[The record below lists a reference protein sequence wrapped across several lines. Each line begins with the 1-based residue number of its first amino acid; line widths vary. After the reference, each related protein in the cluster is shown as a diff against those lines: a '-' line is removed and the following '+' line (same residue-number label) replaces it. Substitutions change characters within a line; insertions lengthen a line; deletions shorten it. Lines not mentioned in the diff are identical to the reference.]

1 MTSES
6 AAPLFI
12 FTQPEVLWY
21 TIARES
27 RRGALSRVR
36 QESGTVE
43 LEQAKKR
50 VEELRAVIEKN
61 NRLYYD
67 QDAPELEDFEYD
79 ALTRELKELEAQY
92 PELVTPA
99 SPTQHVGGTPSGRF
113 AKVTHAVK
121 MESLLD
127 AFSYDELRDFDRRV
141 RDAGI
146 EPEYVVEIKIDGLS
160 CSLEYEN
167 GELVRASTRG
177 DGVVGEDVTA
187 NVRAIKKIPKKL
199 KNAPEFLEVRGEVY
213 MPHEAFQ
220 HLCAEQE
227 LQGAAPFKNP
237 RNAAAGSL
245 RQKDAKITG
254 SRGLSIFVFNVQ
266 QVHGKELTTHAESLD
281 YLKSLGLPV
290 SPRYHI
296 VHDIEDAI
304 KEIEQIGQN
313 RSKLDFDMDGAV
325 IKVNHFAHRS
335 SDLKFST
342 NKFPRWAIAFKY
354 PPEVKETTL
363 RSIEVAVG
371 RTGVLTPTA
380 CFDPVFLAGTTV
392 ARATL
397 HNEDFIRQFG
407 LCIGD
412 TIQVRKAGDIIPEV
426 IGVVHH
432 PENAEPYRM
441 PTACPSCGA
450 PVVHLEDEAA
460 LRCVNPECPVQSL
473 RNIIHFAS
481 RDAMDID
488 GLGTAVATQLVEKDL
503 VHSAADLYD
512 LTLEQLLTLEKFKE
526 KSATNLLHAIE
537 NSKQNN
543 LDKLLFG
550 FGIRNIGDKA
560 AALLAEHFG
569 TLEAIREADIE
580 KISEIDGFGGVMGQ
594 SVVEFFAKDGTT
606 DLIHRLA
613 DAGVNMTWKGE
624 PKGDKLAGMTLVV
637 TGTLETLS
645 RNEAEALIVKN
656 GGKASGSVSKKT
668 AYVVAGTAAGSK
680 LTKAQALGVPVLTEE
695 EFLAML
701 RDEPEA

>member
-1 MTSES
+1 MGDNQM
-6 AAPLFI
+6 LD
-12 FTQPEVLWY
+12 
-21 TIARES
+21 
-27 RRGALSRVR
+27 
-36 QESGTVE
+36 
-43 LEQAKKR
+43 LEQARQR
-50 VEELRAVIEKN
+50 VQELRTVIEKN

-79 ALTRELKELEAQY
+79 ALTRELKELEAAY
-92 PELVTPA
+92 PELITPA

-113 AKVTHAVK
+113 AKVTHTVK

-141 RDAGI
+141 QEAGI

-187 NVRAIKKIPKKL
+187 NVRAIKKIPKHL
-199 KNAPEFLEVRGEVY
+199 KNAPAFLEVRGEVY

-227 LQGAAPFKNP
+227 LQGTAPFKNP

-245 RQKDAKITG
+245 RQKDSKITG
-254 SRGLSIFVFNVQ
+254 NRGLAIFVFNVQ
-266 QVHGKELTTHAESLD
+266 QIRGKELTTHAESLD

-296 VHDIEDAI
+296 VHNMEDAI
-304 KEIEQIGQN
+304 AEIEQIGQN

-325 IKVNHFAHRS
+325 IKVNRFAQR
-335 SDLKFST
+335 DLMGST

-380 CFDPVFLAGTTV
+380 CFDPIFLAGTTV

-397 HNEDFIRQFG
+397 HNEDFIHQFG
-407 LCIGD
+407 LRIGD

-426 IGVVHH
+426 IGVTHH
-432 PENAEPYRM
+432 AEDADPYEM
-441 PTACPSCGA
+441 PTVCPSCGA
-450 PVVHLEDEAA
+450 PVVHLEDESA
-460 LRCVNPECPVQSL
+460 LRCINPECPAQAL
-473 RNIIHFAS
+473 RNLIHFAS

-488 GLGTAVATQLVEKDL
+488 GLGTAVATQLVEKGL
-503 VHSAADLYD
+503 VHSVADLYT
-512 LTLEQLLTLEKFKE
+512 LTQTQLLTLDKFKE
-526 KSATNLLHAIE
+526 KSADNLYKAIE
-537 NSKQNN
+537 HSKENN

-569 TLEAIREADIE
+569 TLEAIREAGVE
-580 KISEIDGFGGVMGQ
+580 AISEIDGFGGVMAQ
-594 SVVEFFAKDGTT
+594 SIVEFFAKDGTA
-606 DLIHRLA
+606 DVIHRLA
-613 DAGVNMTWKGE
+613 DAGVNMKWKGE
-624 PKGDKLAGMTLVV
+624 PKGDKLAGKTLVV

-645 RNEAEALIVKN
+645 RSEAEALIVRN

-668 AYVVAGTAAGSK
+668 SYVVAGAAAGSK
-680 LTKAQALGVPVLTEE
+680 LTKAQSLGVPVLTEE

-701 RDEPEA
+701 RDE

>member
-1 MTSES
+1 M
-6 AAPLFI
+6 
-12 FTQPEVLWY
+12 
-21 TIARES
+21 
-27 RRGALSRVR
+27 
-36 QESGTVE
+36 E

-79 ALTRELKELEAQY
+79 ALMRELRALENQF
-92 PELVTPA
+92 PQLLTED
-99 SPTQHVGGTPSGRF
+99 SPTQKVGGTASSKLP
-113 AKVTHAVK
+113 KVTHSVK

-254 SRGLSIFVFNVQ
+254 SRGLSIFIFNVQ
-266 QVHGKELTTHAESLD
+266 QVRGKELTTHAESLD

-325 IKVNHFAHRS
+325 IKVNHFAQR
-335 SDLKFST
+335 DLMGST

-426 IGVVHH
+426 IGVVCH
-432 PENAEPYRM
+432 PEDAVPYQM
-441 PTACPSCGA
+441 PKVCPSCGA

-460 LRCVNPECPVQSL
+460 LRCVNPECPAQSL

-488 GLGTAVATQLVEKDL
+488 GLGTAVATQLVEKGL
-503 VHSAADLYD
+503 VHTVSDLYD

-526 KSATNLLHAIE
+526 KKATNLLHAIE

-580 KISEIDGFGGVMGQ
+580 KISEINGFGGVMGQ

-695 EFLAML
+695 EFLTML

>member
-1 MTSES
+1 M
-6 AAPLFI
+6 
-12 FTQPEVLWY
+12 
-21 TIARES
+21 
-27 RRGALSRVR
+27 
-36 QESGTVE
+36 E
-43 LEQAKKR
+43 LEQAQKR
-50 VEELRAVIEKN
+50 AEELRTLIEKN

-67 QDAPELEDFEYD
+67 QDAPELEDYQYD
-79 ALTRELKELEAQY
+79 ALTRELRELEESFPQ
-92 PELVTPA
+92 LVSEA
-99 SPTQHVGGTPSGRF
+99 SPTQRVGGTASSRF

-127 AFSYDELRDFDRRV
+127 AFSFEELRDFDRRV
-141 RDAGI
+141 RDAGVQ
-146 EPEYVVEIKIDGLS
+146 PEYVVEIKIDGLS

-167 GELVRASTRG
+167 GTLVRASTRG

-187 NVRAIKKIPKKL
+187 NVMAIRRIPKQL
-199 KNAPEFLEVRGEVY
+199 KNAPEYLEVRGEVY
-213 MPHEAFQ
+213 MPHQAFQ
-220 HLCAEQE
+220 KLCAEQE

-245 RQKDAKITG
+245 RQKDAKVTAG
-254 SRGLSIFVFNVQ
+254 RGLSIFVFNVQ
-266 QVHGKELTTHAESLD
+266 QIRGKTLSSHAESLD

-290 SPRYHI
+290 SPRYH
-296 VHDIEDAI
+296 VVQDIEDAI
-304 KEIEQIGQN
+304 REIEQIGQN
-313 RSKLDFDMDGAV
+313 REKLDFDMDGAV
-325 IKVNHFAHRS
+325 IKVNAFDQREQMG
-335 SDLKFST
+335 ST

-392 ARATL
+392 GRATL
-397 HNEDFIRQFG
+397 HNEDFIRQLG

-426 IGVVHH
+426 IAVTSH
-432 PENAEPYRM
+432 AQDAKPYQM
-441 PTACPSCGA
+441 PTVCPSCGA

-460 LRCVNPECPVQSL
+460 LRCVNPECPAQAL

-488 GLGTAVATQLVEKDL
+488 GLGTAVATQLVEKGL

-512 LTLEQLLTLEKFKE
+512 LTLEQLLTLDKFKE
-526 KSATNLLHAIE
+526 KSATNLLQAIQH
-537 NSKQNN
+537 SKQNN

-569 TLEAIREADIE
+569 SMQAIREATAEQIG
-580 KISEIDGFGGVMGQ
+580 EIDGFGGVMAQ
-594 SVVEFFAKDGTT
+594 SVLEFFAKEGTA
-606 DLIHRLA
+606 DLVHRLA
-613 DAGVNMTWKGE
+613 DCGVNMQWKGE
-624 PKGDKLAGMTLVV
+624 PKGDKLAGKTLVV

-645 RNEAEALIVKN
+645 RSEAEALIVKN

-668 AYVVAGTAAGSK
+668 SYVVAGAAAGSK
-680 LTKAQALGVPVLTEE
+680 LTKAQTLGVPVLTEQ
-695 EFLAML
+695 EFLDML
-701 RDEPEA
+701 E

>member
-1 MTSES
+1 M
-6 AAPLFI
+6 
-12 FTQPEVLWY
+12 
-21 TIARES
+21 
-27 RRGALSRVR
+27 
-36 QESGTVE
+36 
-43 LEQAKKR
+43 
-50 VEELRAVIEKN
+50 
-61 NRLYYD
+61 
-67 QDAPELEDFEYD
+67 
-79 ALTRELKELEAQY
+79 KELEAQY

-113 AKVTHAVK
+113 AKVTHVVK

-266 QVHGKELTTHAESLD
+266 QVRGKELTTHAESLD

-325 IKVNHFAHRS
+325 IKVNHFAQR
-335 SDLKFST
+335 DLMGST

-460 LRCVNPECPVQSL
+460 LRCVNPECPAQSL

>member
-1 MTSES
+1 M
-6 AAPLFI
+6 
-12 FTQPEVLWY
+12 
-21 TIARES
+21 
-27 RRGALSRVR
+27 
-36 QESGTVE
+36 E
-43 LEQAKKR
+43 LEQAQKR

-67 QDAPELEDFEYD
+67 QDAPELEDYQYD
-79 ALTRELKELEAQY
+79 ALTRELRELEAAFPQ
-92 PELVTPA
+92 LVSET
-99 SPTQHVGGTPSGRF
+99 SPTQHVGGTASSRF

-127 AFSYDELRDFDRRV
+127 AFSYEELRDFDRRV

-146 EPEYVVEIKIDGLS
+146 QPEYVVEIKIDGLS

-167 GELVRASTRG
+167 GTLVRASTRG
-177 DGVVGEDVTA
+177 DGLVGEDVTA
-187 NVRAIKKIPKKL
+187 NVMAIRRVPKQL
-199 KNAPEFLEVRGEVY
+199 KDAPEYLEVRGEVY
-213 MPHEAFQ
+213 MPHQAFQ
-220 HLCAEQE
+220 KLCAEQE

-245 RQKDAKITG
+245 RQKDAKVTAG
-254 SRGLSIFVFNVQ
+254 RGLSIFVFNVQ
-266 QVHGKELTTHAESLD
+266 QIRGKTLSSHAESLD

-290 SPRYHI
+290 SPRYH
-296 VHDIEDAI
+296 VVRDIEDAI
-304 KEIEQIGQN
+304 QEIEQIGQN
-313 RSKLDFDMDGAV
+313 RAKLDFDMDGAV
-325 IKVNHFAHRS
+325 IKVNAFDQRG
-335 SDLKFST
+335 LLGST

-392 ARATL
+392 GRATL
-397 HNEDFIRQFG
+397 HNEDFIRQLG

-426 IGVVHH
+426 IAVTAH
-432 PENAEPYRM
+432 AQDAQPYQM
-441 PTACPSCGA
+441 PAVCPSCGA

-460 LRCVNPECPVQSL
+460 LRCVNPECPAQAL

-488 GLGTAVATQLVEKDL
+488 GLGTAVATQLVSKGM
-503 VHSAADLYD
+503 VHSAADLYT
-512 LTLEQLLTLEKFKE
+512 LTLEQLLTLDKFKE
-526 KSATNLLHAIE
+526 KSATNLLQAIQH
-537 NSKQNN
+537 SKQNN

-569 TLEAIREADIE
+569 SMQAIREATAEQIG
-580 KISEIDGFGGVMGQ
+580 EIDGFGGVMAQ
-594 SVVEFFAKDGTT
+594 SVLEFFAKEGTA
-606 DLIHRLA
+606 DLVHRLA
-613 DAGVNMTWKGE
+613 DRGVNMQWKGE
-624 PKGDKLAGMTLVV
+624 PKGDKLVGKTLVV

-645 RNEAEALIVKN
+645 RSEAEALIVKN

-668 AYVVAGTAAGSK
+668 SYVVAGAAAGSK
-680 LTKAQALGVPVLTEE
+680 LTKAQALGVPVLTEQ

-701 RDEPEA
+701 E

>member
-1 MTSES
+1 M
-6 AAPLFI
+6 
-12 FTQPEVLWY
+12 
-21 TIARES
+21 
-27 RRGALSRVR
+27 
-36 QESGTVE
+36 E

-79 ALTRELKELEAQY
+79 ALMRELRALENQF
-92 PELVTPA
+92 PQLLTED
-99 SPTQHVGGTPSGRF
+99 SPTQKVGGTASSKLP
-113 AKVTHAVK
+113 KVTHSVK

-254 SRGLSIFVFNVQ
+254 SRGLSIFIFNVQ
-266 QVHGKELTTHAESLD
+266 QVRGKELTTHAESLD

-325 IKVNHFAHRS
+325 IKVNHFAQR
-335 SDLKFST
+335 DLMGST

-426 IGVVHH
+426 IGVVCH
-432 PENAEPYRM
+432 PEDAVPYQM
-441 PTACPSCGA
+441 PKVCPSCGA

-460 LRCVNPECPVQSL
+460 LRCVNPECPAQSL

-488 GLGTAVATQLVEKDL
+488 GLGTAVATQLVEKGL
-503 VHSAADLYD
+503 VHTVSDLYD

-526 KSATNLLHAIE
+526 KKATNLLHAIE

-580 KISEIDGFGGVMGQ
+580 KISEINGFGGVMGQ

>member
-1 MTSES
+1 MGDNQM
-6 AAPLFI
+6 LD
-12 FTQPEVLWY
+12 
-21 TIARES
+21 
-27 RRGALSRVR
+27 
-36 QESGTVE
+36 
-43 LEQAKKR
+43 LEQARQR
-50 VEELRAVIEKN
+50 VQELRTVIEKN

-79 ALTRELKELEAQY
+79 ALTRELKELEAAY
-92 PELVTPA
+92 PELITPA

-113 AKVTHAVK
+113 AKVTHTVK

-141 RDAGI
+141 QEAGI

-187 NVRAIKKIPKKL
+187 NVRAIKKIPKHL
-199 KNAPEFLEVRGEVY
+199 KNAPAFLEVRGEVY

-227 LQGAAPFKNP
+227 LQGTAPFKNP

-245 RQKDAKITG
+245 RQKDPKITG

-266 QVHGKELTTHAESLD
+266 QIRGKELTTHAESLD

-296 VHDIEDAI
+296 VHNIEDAI
-304 KEIEQIGQN
+304 AEIEQIGQN

-325 IKVNHFAHRS
+325 IKVNRFAQR
-335 SDLKFST
+335 DLMGST

-380 CFDPVFLAGTTV
+380 CFDPIFLAGTTV

-397 HNEDFIRQFG
+397 HNEDFIHQFG
-407 LCIGD
+407 LRIGD

-426 IGVVHH
+426 IGVTHH
-432 PENAEPYRM
+432 AEDADPYEM
-441 PTACPSCGA
+441 PTVCPSCGA
-450 PVVHLEDEAA
+450 PVVHLEDESA
-460 LRCVNPECPVQSL
+460 LRCINPECPAQAL
-473 RNIIHFAS
+473 RNLIHFAS

-488 GLGTAVATQLVEKDL
+488 GLGTAVATQLVEKGL
-503 VHSAADLYD
+503 VHSVADLYT
-512 LTLEQLLTLEKFKE
+512 LTQEQLLTLDKFKE
-526 KSATNLLHAIE
+526 KSADNLYKAIE
-537 NSKQNN
+537 RSKENN

-550 FGIRNIGDKA
+550 LGIRNIGDKA

-569 TLEAIREADIE
+569 TLEAIWEASVE
-580 KISEIDGFGGVMGQ
+580 AISEIDGFGGVMAQ
-594 SVVEFFAKDGTT
+594 SIVEFFAKDGTA
-606 DLIHRLA
+606 DVIHRLA
-613 DAGVNMTWKGE
+613 DAGVNMKWKGE
-624 PKGDKLAGMTLVV
+624 PKGDKLAGKTLVV

-645 RNEAEALIVKN
+645 RSEAEALIVRN

-668 AYVVAGTAAGSK
+668 SYVVAGAAAGSK
-680 LTKAQALGVPVLTEE
+680 LTKAQSLGVPVLTEE

-701 RDEPEA
+701 RDE

>member
-1 MTSES
+1 M
-6 AAPLFI
+6 
-12 FTQPEVLWY
+12 
-21 TIARES
+21 
-27 RRGALSRVR
+27 
-36 QESGTVE
+36 E
-43 LEQAKKR
+43 LEQAQKR

-67 QDAPELEDFEYD
+67 QDAPELEDYQYD
-79 ALTRELKELEAQY
+79 ALTRELRELEAAFPQ
-92 PELVTPA
+92 LVSET
-99 SPTQHVGGTPSGRF
+99 SPTQHVGGTASSRF

-127 AFSYDELRDFDRRV
+127 AFSYEELRDFDRRV

-146 EPEYVVEIKIDGLS
+146 QPEYVVEIKIDGLS

-167 GELVRASTRG
+167 GTLVRASTRG
-177 DGVVGEDVTA
+177 DGLVGEDVTA
-187 NVRAIKKIPKKL
+187 NVMAIRRVPKQL
-199 KNAPEFLEVRGEVY
+199 KDAPEYLEVRGEVY
-213 MPHEAFQ
+213 MPHQAFQ
-220 HLCAEQE
+220 KLCAEQE

-245 RQKDAKITG
+245 RQKDAKVTAG
-254 SRGLSIFVFNVQ
+254 RGLSIFVFNVQ
-266 QVHGKELTTHAESLD
+266 QIRGKTLSSHAESLD

-290 SPRYHI
+290 SPQYH
-296 VHDIEDAI
+296 VVRDIEDAI
-304 KEIEQIGQN
+304 QEIEQIGQN
-313 RSKLDFDMDGAV
+313 RAKLDFDMDGAV
-325 IKVNHFAHRS
+325 IKVNAFDQRG
-335 SDLKFST
+335 LLGST

-392 ARATL
+392 GRATL
-397 HNEDFIRQFG
+397 HNEDFIRQLG

-426 IGVVHH
+426 IAVTAH
-432 PENAEPYRM
+432 AQDAQPYQM
-441 PTACPSCGA
+441 PAVCPSCGA

-460 LRCVNPECPVQSL
+460 LRCVNPECPAQAL

-488 GLGTAVATQLVEKDL
+488 GLGTAVATQLVSKGM
-503 VHSAADLYD
+503 VHSAADLYT
-512 LTLEQLLTLEKFKE
+512 LTLEQLLTLDKFKE
-526 KSATNLLHAIE
+526 KSATNLLQAIQH
-537 NSKQNN
+537 SKQNN

-569 TLEAIREADIE
+569 SMQAIREATAEQIG
-580 KISEIDGFGGVMGQ
+580 EIDGFGGVMAQ
-594 SVVEFFAKDGTT
+594 SVLEFFAKEGTA
-606 DLIHRLA
+606 DLVHRLA
-613 DAGVNMTWKGE
+613 DCGVNMQWKGE
-624 PKGDKLAGMTLVV
+624 PKGDKLAGKTLVV

-645 RNEAEALIVKN
+645 RSEAEALIVKN

-668 AYVVAGTAAGSK
+668 SYVVAGAAAGSK
-680 LTKAQALGVPVLTEE
+680 LTKAQALGVPVLTEQ

-701 RDEPEA
+701 E

>member
-1 MTSES
+1 M
-6 AAPLFI
+6 LD
-12 FTQPEVLWY
+12 
-21 TIARES
+21 
-27 RRGALSRVR
+27 
-36 QESGTVE
+36 
-43 LEQAKKR
+43 LEQARQR
-50 VEELRAVIEKN
+50 VQELRTVIEKN

-79 ALTRELKELEAQY
+79 ALTRELKELEAAY
-92 PELVTPA
+92 PELITPA

-113 AKVTHAVK
+113 AKVTHTVK

-141 RDAGI
+141 QEAGI

-187 NVRAIKKIPKKL
+187 NVRAIKKIPKHL
-199 KNAPEFLEVRGEVY
+199 KNAPAFLEVRGEVY

-227 LQGAAPFKNP
+227 LQGTAPFKNP

-245 RQKDAKITG
+245 RQKDPKITG

-266 QVHGKELTTHAESLD
+266 QIRGKELTTHAESLD

-296 VHDIEDAI
+296 VHNIEDAI
-304 KEIEQIGQN
+304 AEIEQIGQN

-325 IKVNHFAHRS
+325 IKVNRFAQR
-335 SDLKFST
+335 DLMGST

-354 PPEVKETTL
+354 PPEVKETAL

-380 CFDPVFLAGTTV
+380 CFDPIFLAGTTV

-397 HNEDFIRQFG
+397 HNEDFIHQFG
-407 LCIGD
+407 LRIGD

-426 IGVVHH
+426 IGVTHH
-432 PENAEPYRM
+432 AEDAEPYEM
-441 PTACPSCGA
+441 PTVCPSCGA
-450 PVVHLEDEAA
+450 PVVHLEDESA
-460 LRCVNPECPVQSL
+460 LRCINPECPAQAL
-473 RNIIHFAS
+473 RNLIHFAS

-488 GLGTAVATQLVEKDL
+488 GLGTAVATQLVEKGL
-503 VHSAADLYD
+503 VHSVADLYA
-512 LTLEQLLTLEKFKE
+512 LTQEQLLTLDKFKE
-526 KSATNLLHAIE
+526 KSADNLHKAIE
-537 NSKQNN
+537 RSKENN

-569 TLEAIREADIE
+569 TLEAIREAGVE
-580 KISEIDGFGGVMGQ
+580 AISEIDGFGGVMAQ
-594 SVVEFFAKDGTT
+594 SIVEFFAKDGTA
-606 DLIHRLA
+606 DVVHRLA
-613 DAGVNMTWKGE
+613 DAGVNMKWKGE
-624 PKGDKLAGMTLVV
+624 PKGDKLAGKTLVV

-645 RNEAEALIVKN
+645 RSEAEALIVRN

-668 AYVVAGTAAGSK
+668 SYVVAGAAAGSK
-680 LTKAQALGVPVLTEE
+680 LTKAQSLGVPVLTEE

-701 RDEPEA
+701 RDE